1 MPEIN
6 PSSPF
11 DQIRRTDD
19 RGEYWLARE
28 LMPPLGYARWED
40 FRKAVERARAAAANA
55 GHDPDAHA
63 SERPEASGRTTRMN
77 YRLSRFGAY
86 LVAMNG
92 DPRKPEIAAAQTY
105 FAVKT
110 REAEV
115 APAQQFAIPQS
126 YAEALQLAANQAR
139 EIDDQRARLAIAE
152 PKAAYVDGFVN
163 PNDDVS
169 LIRVF
174 AGQLGVK
181 EKQLRDWMIARKLI
195 YRREVSKRWSRSQ
208 NKLVPEYQW
217 LAHADHQT
225 WFSVRDQPEAPRLHN
240 GQMATTLYITP
251 VGKVGVRRL
260 LMKHPIE
267 GAA

>member
-1 MPEIN
+1 
-6 PSSPF
+6 
-11 DQIRRTDD
+11 
-19 RGEYWLARE
+19 
-28 LMPPLGYARWED
+28 
-40 FRKAVERARAAAANA
+40 
-55 GHDPDAHA
+55 
-63 SERPEASGRTTRMN
+63 
-77 YRLSRFGAY
+77 
-86 LVAMNG
+86 MNG
-92 DPRKPEIAAAQTY
+92 DPRKPEVAAAQSY
-105 FAVKT
+105 FVVKT

-195 YRREVSKRWSRSQ
+195 YRREVSRRWSRSQ

>member
-1 MPEIN
+1 MSQLVIDQTT
-6 PSSPF
+6 PF
-11 DQIRRTDD
+11 DQIRHQDEQ
-19 RGEYWLARE
+19 GEYWLARE
-28 LMPPLGYARWED
+28 LMTPLGYQRWED
-40 FRKAVERARAAAANA
+40 FRNAVERARAAAVNA

-63 SERPEASGRTTRMN
+63 SESPEPSGRTTRMN
-77 YRLSRFGAY
+77 YRLTRFGAY

-115 APAQQFAIPQS
+115 APRFAIPQS

-152 PKAAYVDGFVN
+152 PKAEYVDGFVN
-163 PNDDVS
+163 PNEDTS

-174 AGQLGVK
+174 AGQLGVR
-181 EKQLRDWMIARKLI
+181 EKQLRDWLVARKLI
-195 YRREVSKRWSRSQ
+195 YRREVGRRWSNSRH
-208 NKLVPEYQW
+208 KLVPEYQW
-217 LAHADHQT
+217 LAHSGYQT
-225 WFSVRDQPEAPRLHN
+225 WFVPRDQPEAPRLHN
-240 GQMATTLYITP
+240 GQTATTLYVTP

-267 GAA
+267 AIA